1 MIKRTIKKQD
11 TDYPHERL
19 LSADYILIMFSSSV
33 FSFMNHFFNAATPLY
48 VSRLQ
53 GTTLQ
58 TGFIIMAY
66 NLTALVVRPLAGVI
80 SDKTGRVKQLIMGAV
95 ICAASCF
102 FFGLAG
108 VIPILAIIRSVNG
121 IGFGMHS
128 TSAGAAAAD
137 VLPKSRMAEG
147 IGYFGLYSTLA
158 QALAPGIAL
167 EIVKGDE
174 ISDYRML
181 FFLTAGIG
189 TAAIITNCCISYER
203 KRKKDAAG
211 AEARL
216 PDDGKRAPAESDPA
230 ESPLPKTLFGF
241 EYVVFAPVGVMVLMF
256 AGTTCLMNYLS
267 LFARWKGFGNPALYF
282 IFSGLGIL
290 ISRLLFGRVVDKRG
304 SDIVIIPGLVVMLI
318 CMALI
323 PSTGSLAALVALG
336 LPLGLAQGAVVPTFN
351 SMLFRRCSASRRG
364 TASGAYYSAIDIGI
378 GLGAPFLGAIADA
391 FDYRYIYWMAA
402 SLVTLSLILYI
413 LFITDRRYNAKVK
426 VPGA

>member
-1 MIKRTIKKQD
+1 MTKQERKRRDIN
-11 TDYPHERL
+11 YPHDRL
-19 LSADYILIMFSSSV
+19 ISVDYILIMFSSSV

-48 VSRLQ
+48 VQRLQ

-58 TGFIIMAY
+58 TGFVIMAY
-66 NLTALVVRPLAGVI
+66 NLTALVVRPVAGII

-108 VIPILAIIRSVNG
+108 VIPLLAIIRSVNG

-128 TSAGAAAAD
+128 TSAGAAIAD

-174 ISDYRML
+174 ISDYRTL
-181 FFLTAGIG
+181 FMLTACLGS
-189 TAAIITNCCISYER
+189 AAIITNCFISYER
-203 KRKKDAAG
+203 KRKKAAVNSETQFSENEKTQPHEMSSVEG
-211 AEARL
+211 
-216 PDDGKRAPAESDPA
+216 
-230 ESPLPKTLFGF
+230 PLPKTLFGF
-241 EYVVFAPVGVMVLMF
+241 EYAVFAPVGVMVLMF

-267 LFARWKGFGNPALYF
+267 LFARWRGFGNPAMYF
-282 IFSGLGIL
+282 IFSGIGIL
-290 ISRLLFGRVVDKRG
+290 ISRLVFGKVVDKRG
-304 SDIVIIPGLVVMLI
+304 SDIVIIPGMAIMLI
-318 CMALI
+318 SMALI
-323 PSTGSLAALVALG
+323 PLTGSLAALIALG

-351 SMLFRRCSASRRG
+351 SMLFKRCSAARRG
-364 TASGAYYSAIDIGI
+364 TASGAYFSTIDIGI

-391 FDYRYIYWMAA
+391 SDYRFIYWVAA
-402 SLVTLSLILYI
+402 ALVTLSLILYV
-413 LFITDRRYNAKVK
+413 LFITDRRYNARHASS
-426 VPGA
+426 GL